1 MVDLSTLTVADFEPH
16 LNTVFQLHY
25 GNGETLEV
33 TLVEARTRGIG
44 TPDHRQGF
52 SLLLQSTIN
61 DYLQQGIY
69 HITHEVVEPM
79 DLFIVPVGP
88 NQTGMRYEIIFN

>member
-1 MVDLSTLTVADFEPH
+1 MVDLNTLTVTDFEPH

-25 GNGETLEV
+25 GNGEMLEV
-33 TLVEARTRGIG
+33 TLIEAKARGMDA
-44 TPDHRQGF
+44 PERRQGF

-79 DLFIVPVGP
+79 DLFIVPVGA

>member
-1 MVDLSTLTVADFEPH
+1 MTDLSTLTVADFEPH

-25 GNGETLEV
+25 GQGEMLEV
-33 TLVEARTRGIG
+33 TLIEAKARGMAEPG
-44 TPDHRQGF
+44 RRQGF
-52 SLLLQSTIN
+52 ALLLQSTIN

-79 DLFIVPVGP
+79 DLFIVPIGT